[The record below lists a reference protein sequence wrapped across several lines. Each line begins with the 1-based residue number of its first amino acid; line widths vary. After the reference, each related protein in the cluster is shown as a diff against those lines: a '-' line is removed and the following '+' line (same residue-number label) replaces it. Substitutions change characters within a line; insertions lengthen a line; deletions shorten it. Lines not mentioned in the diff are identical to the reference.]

1 MNNTKIVDKFLS
13 NTGLIPNIFGRYSD
27 KMIFS
32 TEKEKAKNILFNV
45 YWYKDIFDVV
55 PQQVDED
62 QTINLIKVLNQ
73 YYDKPESS
81 PEDRARNR
89 L

>member
-32 TEKEKAKNILFNV
+32 TEKEKAASRRRTDHKPYKSIKPIL
-45 YWYKDIFDVV
+45 
-55 PQQVDED
+55 
-62 QTINLIKVLNQ
+62 
-73 YYDKPESS
+73 
-81 PEDRARNR
+81 
-89 L
+89 